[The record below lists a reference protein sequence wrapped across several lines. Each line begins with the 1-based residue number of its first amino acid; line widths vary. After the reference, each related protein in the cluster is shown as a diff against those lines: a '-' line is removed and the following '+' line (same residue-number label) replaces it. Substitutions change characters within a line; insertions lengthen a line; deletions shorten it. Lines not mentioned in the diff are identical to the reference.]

1 MEYTLNILLDST
13 IFFADEYQHDN
24 MSLNRTEQV
33 NISNIKVCIPKYW
46 DMQIFCRLKLITF
59 CPWVT
64 VYCTL
69 MLCLEGVTCDLV
81 VLPVVATVL

>member
-13 IFFADEYQHDN
+13 VFFADEYQHDN
-24 MSLNRTEQV
+24 LSLNRTEEV
-33 NISNIKVCIPKYW
+33 NNIKVCIPKYW

-69 MLCLEGVTCDLV
+69 VLCLEGALFGGCHL
-81 VLPVVATVL
+81 